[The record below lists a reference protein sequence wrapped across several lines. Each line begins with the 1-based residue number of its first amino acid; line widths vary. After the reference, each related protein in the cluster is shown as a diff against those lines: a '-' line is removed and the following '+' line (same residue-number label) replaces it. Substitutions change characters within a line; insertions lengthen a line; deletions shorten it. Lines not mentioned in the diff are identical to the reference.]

1 MRCCVWFPGKLLAC
15 HRRPTA
21 QQLCYIVVTYESF
34 GPKHTIV
41 RACGTDRAM
50 WTCHYHSNRNRRF
63 FVLDD
68 GVTDGTQFGNLE
80 HLDLYFAHHFYQTL
94 LTTYL
99 RFVVFGQSVGGFA
112 VPTLPSLPPQGLLG
126 TVEHILW
133 TKRGVLRVQT
143 ICYVVHST
151 CFMNHRT
158 CPMIRKQC
166 ITECRK

>member
-1 MRCCVWFPGKLLAC
+1 
-15 HRRPTA
+15 
-21 QQLCYIVVTYESF
+21 
-34 GPKHTIV
+34 
-41 RACGTDRAM
+41 M

-143 ICYVVHST
+143 MWSIAHVL
-151 CFMNHRT
+151 
-158 CPMIRKQC
+158 
-166 ITECRK
+166 